1 MTGKVYLIGAGCGEA
16 DLITLKGLKKLLESD
31 VVLYDSL
38 VDEELINKLS
48 ENVEKIYV
56 GKRYH
61 QKSMPQDEINDLII
75 KYAKSGKIVTRLK
88 GGDPYVFGRG
98 SEEAQA
104 IEKENI
110 SYEVIPGISSAIAV
124 PELAGIPLTHR
135 QLSRNFTVLTA
146 SSVGIDNKENITP
159 IDYQALTKIGGTI
172 VFLMG
177 YHHIPEIMN
186 NFLNSGMNKNTPCAI
201 ISKGCTKEQKV
212 IKGNIKNIS
221 SEIEKQNI
229 QAPVIIVIGECV
241 NLDLKGKL
249 SENSNYKNDIKDL
262 KIAVTGTDSF
272 VKKLSEKIKSKKW
285 KSFDWGFLDVI
296 NNNEKLP
303 DFNNF
308 DWLVF
313 TSQNGIEQFFEKL
326 KKEHKDIRLLSDL
339 KIAVIGSGTAEK
351 LLEYGIYA
359 DLMPNHFDSETL
371 TEELLARLQ
380 KNDKI
385 LICRAKEGSDFLINK
400 LNENGYE
407 YTDFHI
413 YELKENL
420 EKKTILSTLKIN
432 SFDVDYLVFGSAKGV
447 TTFFD
452 SFENSLNK
460 DIKIV
465 CIGEKCAQAIKKYK
479 AEKVL
484 IADKYNIDGIIEC
497 IEKDFNKD

>member
-1 MTGKVYLIGAGCGEA
+1 M
-16 DLITLKGLKKLLESD
+16 
-31 VVLYDSL
+31 
-38 VDEELINKLS
+38 
-48 ENVEKIYV
+48 
-56 GKRYH
+56 
-61 QKSMPQDEINDLII
+61 
-75 KYAKSGKIVTRLK
+75 
-88 GGDPYVFGRG
+88 
-98 SEEAQA
+98 
-104 IEKENI
+104 
-110 SYEVIPGISSAIAV
+110 
-124 PELAGIPLTHR
+124 
-135 QLSRNFTVLTA
+135 
-146 SSVGIDNKENITP
+146 
-159 IDYQALTKIGGTI
+159 
-172 VFLMG
+172 
-177 YHHIPEIMN
+177 
-186 NFLNSGMNKNTPCAI
+186 
-201 ISKGCTKEQKV
+201 
-212 IKGNIKNIS
+212 
-221 SEIEKQNI
+221 
-229 QAPVIIVIGECV
+229 
-241 NLDLKGKL
+241 
-249 SENSNYKNDIKDL
+249 
-262 KIAVTGTDSF
+262 
-272 VKKLSEKIKSKKW
+272 
-285 KSFDWGFLDVI
+285 
-296 NNNEKLP
+296 P

-479 AEKVL
+479 TEKIL